1 MSQEL
6 QRQYEILHT
15 EKSGDYN
22 FAEQFISFPIIRY
35 FMEYDM
41 RYNKPISEKQ
51 KKIRRFFWEKF
62 FANIN
67 SDENPESREFYW

>member
-1 MSQEL
+1 
-6 QRQYEILHT
+6 
-15 EKSGDYN
+15 
-22 FAEQFISFPIIRY
+22 
-35 FMEYDM
+35 MEYDM